1 MNILFSVFNTKDNI
15 IKTSISIFTP
25 AEVKTQ
31 CFLHLGFNSTL
42 LLINGISIDCQK
54 LLRYFNGAAGVASFR
69 IELIQFETV
78 LSNNLVL
85 YPNDLKTLLFAISAL
100 KLFASFL

>member
-1 MNILFSVFNTKDNI
+1 MSLILKIILLKLASAFS
-15 IKTSISIFTP
+15 TP

-42 LLINGISIDCQK
+42 RLINGISIDFQK

-100 KLFASFL
+100 KLFASSL